1 MYSGL
6 TERIPY
12 SLSRYTDL
20 PASKWSWFE
29 QCLSSKVMVAFDPR
43 TAAPG
48 LWSLSPDDTLGLV
61 FWTKNPTNLI
71 LSQKRL
77 EPYRVTV
84 HMTATGWSEVE
95 KGAPTLDQAGKLLVE
110 AAKAFQV
117 YWRFSPIPNLPED
130 ELLSRFRRLLAY
142 ARDAGL
148 RQVFVSFLQPND
160 QVPES
165 RPPGARYDLLNR
177 MADIAEALFGI
188 QVVLCKDDRTFA
200 GWSGQRFATEACVQA
215 VDFGGERRVHLENC
229 GCVLMVDPFTIN
241 ESCTFGCA
249 YCYAADKSLSPR
261 KRNTTRRRL
270 RVTK

>member
-1 MYSGL
+1 MYSGAA
-6 TERIPY
+6 ERIPY

-29 QCLSSKVMVAFDPR
+29 QCLASKVMVAFDPR

-48 LWSLSPDDTLGLV
+48 VWSLSPEDTLGLV
-61 FWTKNPTNLI
+61 FWTKNPANLI

-77 EPYRVTV
+77 EPYHVTV
-84 HMTATGWSEVE
+84 HMTATGWAEVE
-95 KGAPTLDQAGKLLVE
+95 KGAPTLDQSGMLLI
-110 AAKAFQV
+110 AAARAFQV
-117 YWRFSPIPNLPED
+117 YWRFSPVPSLPEP
-130 ELLSRFRRLLAY
+130 ELLERFRRLLRY
-142 ARDAGL
+142 AERAGL

-160 QVPES
+160 QVPEV
-165 RPPGARYDLLNR
+165 RPPKARFDLLNR
-177 MADIAEALFGI
+177 MAGEAAPFGV
-188 QVVLCKDDRTFA
+188 QVVLCKDDPTFA
-200 GWSGQRFATEACVQA
+200 DWRGQGFKTGACVQA
-215 VDFGGERRVHLENC
+215 VDFGGEGRVHLENC

-270 RVTK
+270 SVTK